1 MADVSEALVREFFE
15 GQGFLVR
22 QHRKFV
28 APAAAE
34 EEEADFFVLN
44 PRPAPGGEPLPFV
57 LSTGDLTAVTAA
69 VVAVKAW
76 HTETF
81 SAALLA
87 QEPAVVRFADAA
99 VHARSLRAFAFAGPA
114 LKILVVPSL
123 PRARPAREQSLAALR
138 AAGVEAVLLFR
149 AVLADLVER
158 VEPNRNYA
166 RSDVLQLLRI
176 LKQYDLLKEPQLEL
190 FRPRR
195 RRK

>member
-15 GQGFLVR
+15 ARGFLLR
-22 QHRKFV
+22 QHRKFI

-44 PRPAPGGEPLPFV
+44 PRAVEGVEPPPFV
-57 LSTGDLTAVTAA
+57 LSAGDLAGVKAA

-76 HTETF
+76 HSETF

-99 VHARSLRAFAFAGPA
+99 VHARSLRAFSFAGPA
-114 LKILVVPSL
+114 LKVLVVPSL
-123 PRARPAREQSLAALR
+123 PRAKPAREESLAALR
-138 AAGVEAVLLFR
+138 AAGVEAVLPFR

-158 VEPNRNYA
+158 VEANRNYA

-190 FRPRR
+190 FRARR

>member
-1 MADVSEALVREFFE
+1 MADVSETLVREFFE
-15 GQGFLVR
+15 AHGFLVR

-34 EEEADFFVLN
+34 EEEADFFILN
-44 PRPAPGGEPLPFV
+44 PRPATGGEAPPSFV
-57 LSTGDLTAVTAA
+57 LSAGDLVGLRAA

-99 VHARSLRAFAFAGPA
+99 VHARSLRAFGSAGPA
-114 LKILVVPSL
+114 LKVLVVPSL
-123 PRARPAREQSLAALR
+123 PRAKAARDESLAALR
-138 AAGVEAVLLFR
+138 AAGVEAMLPFR

-158 VEPNRNYA
+158 VEANRNYA
-166 RSDVLQLLRI
+166 RSDVLQVLRI
-176 LKQYDLLKEPQLEL
+176 LKQYDLLKELQLEL
-190 FRPRR
+190 FRTRR
-195 RRK
+195 RT